1 VSAQAGTVSLSAR
14 TIALDDPVDLLG
26 TLPDPRGY
34 VWVHQGAGL
43 VGWGEH
49 LRIDLGAGGG
59 RFDEAEDRLGRVFER
74 ARVEDEVG
82 GFGTGPVAFGAFTF
96 DGARP
101 GSALVI
107 PEVVVGQAEG
117 RSWLTTVGGHDPPAL
132 NAQPSPRAPERIRY
146 AGSSISEVTWLEAVS
161 GAVAAIRDG
170 RLRKVVLARDL
181 HVWSKSE
188 LEPRALA
195 QRLAQRYPECFTFFF
210 DGLIGATP
218 ELLVRRR
225 GSRVES
231 TVLAGSA
238 PRGATR
244 PDDDRLGRSLLASLK
259 DLDEHTPARD
269 AVQGVL
275 ASLCSSL
282 ETDPE
287 PWLLRLANV
296 QHLATRL
303 RGTLSEPLSA
313 LEIAGRLHPTPAICG
328 TPTPDAL
335 GIIAALE
342 GLDRA
347 RYSGPVGWVS
357 ARGDGEWGIALRCAE
372 LSGNRARLFA
382 GAGIV
387 AESLPEDE
395 LEETRL
401 KLRAMQSAL
410 EP

>member
-1 VSAQAGTVSLSAR
+1 MRARAETVSLTAR
-14 TIALDDPVDLLG
+14 TVALDGPLDLLG

-34 VWVHQGAGL
+34 VWVRHGAGL

-49 LRIDLGAGGG
+49 LRIEIGAGGG
-59 RFDEAEDRLGRVFER
+59 RFDEAEDRLGRVFDQ

-82 GFGTGPVAFGAFTF
+82 DFGTGPVAFGAFTF
-96 DGARP
+96 DDARR

-107 PEVVVGQAEG
+107 PKVVVGQAEG
-117 RSWLTTVGGHDPPAL
+117 RSWLTTVGGHDPRPL
-132 NAQPSPRAPERIRY
+132 QAQPSPSAPARIRY
-146 AGSSISEVTWLEAVS
+146 AGSSVSEVTWLEAVS
-161 GAVAAIRDG
+161 DAVAAIKGG

-195 QRLAQRYPECFTFFF
+195 QRLAQRYPECFTFFC

-238 PRGATR
+238 PRGAT
-244 PDDDRLGRSLLASLK
+244 PQDDDRLGHSLLASVK
-259 DLDEHTPARD
+259 DLDEHTPARE
-269 AVQGVL
+269 AVEGVL

-282 ETDPE
+282 EVDPE

-303 RGTLSEPLSA
+303 RGTLTERLSA

-357 ARGDGEWGIALRCAE
+357 AKGDGEWGIALRCAE

-387 AESLPEDE
+387 ADSLPEDE
-395 LEETRL
+395 LEETRI

>member
-1 VSAQAGTVSLSAR
+1 VSANTGTVSLRAR
-14 TIALDDPVDLLG
+14 TVALDGPLDLLG
-26 TLPDPRGY
+26 TLPDPHGY
-34 VWVHQGAGL
+34 VWVHHGTGL

-59 RFDEAEDRLGRVFER
+59 RFGEAEDRLGRVFER

-82 GFGTGPVAFGAFTF
+82 EFGTGPVAFGAFTF
-96 DGARP
+96 DDARP

-107 PEVVVGQAEG
+107 PKVVVGQAEG
-117 RSWLTTVGGHDPPAL
+117 RSWLTTMGGHDAPPL
-132 NAQPSPRAPERIRY
+132 HAQPSPSAPERIRY

-161 GAVAAIRDG
+161 DVVAAIRGG

-195 QRLAQRYPECFTFFF
+195 QRLAQRYPECFTFFC

-225 GSRVES
+225 GGRVES

-238 PRGATR
+238 PRGATP
-244 PDDDRLGRSLLASLK
+244 PDDDRLGLSLLASVK
-259 DLDEHTPARD
+259 DLDEHTPARE
-269 AVQGVL
+269 AVESVL
-275 ASLCSSL
+275 GSLCSSL
-282 ETDPE
+282 EVDSE

-296 QHLATRL
+296 QHLATGL
-303 RGTLSEPLSA
+303 RGTLGEPLSA

-335 GIIAALE
+335 GIIGALE

-357 ARGDGEWGIALRCAE
+357 ATGDGEWGIALRCAE

-387 AESLPEDE
+387 ADSLPEDE
-395 LEETRL
+395 LEETRI